1 MESGSKVKQI
11 VPIIE
16 GTILDTQWN
25 KQAKQPEHLVEFTSS
40 DGDISTRW
48 FIESEL
54 LETAAPPKPVVEE
67 AGV

>member
-11 VPIIE
+11 VPVIE

-25 KQAKQPEHLVEFTSS
+25 KQAKQPEHLVEYTNPDGASS
-40 DGDISTRW
+40 SRW

-54 LETAAPPKPVVEE
+54 LETTAPPKPVTEE
-67 AGV
+67 AGA